1 MKRLKEKAT
10 PKMLEIL
17 TRLEMH
23 GVKLE
28 KSKSGLMQINPDY
41 EKGDW
46 TPEEWKKAKKWLL
59 NDLEL
64 KDELIKLLSEIA
76 TQNEL
81 PRDEEMKPPIKITQ
95 DEECLNHCHNFV
107 FDVQAAAY
115 LMKVGLYLYID
126 KLQIGYDTKTKE
138 ITLPLDGVKGSR
150 YFSIRLEFDHA
161 ADEEEAQ
168 QVLQYYNLKPNETA
182 KWNLY
187 KDADGK
193 LINGGKNY
201 DEPYNELG
209 KRMLF
214 ENGVIKGNGRVEA

>member
-1 MKRLKEKAT
+1 MKDIKEMIKEIMAKT
-10 PKMLEIL
+10 NRSDEAMNSPVQNVSLPEALEDS
-17 TRLEMH
+17 LEESLIIRANQK
-23 GVKLE
+23 V
-28 KSKSGLMQINPDY
+28 
-41 EKGDW
+41 
-46 TPEEWKKAKKWLL
+46 
-59 NDLEL
+59 ND
-64 KDELIKLLSEIA
+64 KIEI
-76 TQNEL
+76 TS
-81 PRDEEMKPPIKITQ
+81 PIRSTQ
-95 DEECLNHCHNFV
+95 DEEYLNRCHNYV

-138 ITLPLDGVKGSR
+138 IILPLDGVKGSR

-168 QVLQYYNLKPNETA
+168 KVLQYYNLKPNGTA

>member
-1 MKRLKEKAT
+1 MAKIPKNWRDIIRQDRINSPAQNVSLPESVEDSLEESLITKAN
-10 PKMLEIL
+10 
-17 TRLEMH
+17 
-23 GVKLE
+23 
-28 KSKSGLMQINPDY
+28 Q
-41 EKGDW
+41 
-46 TPEEWKKAKKWLL
+46 
-59 NDLEL
+59 ND
-64 KDELIKLLSEIA
+64 K
-76 TQNEL
+76 
-81 PRDEEMKPPIKITQ
+81 IKITSLIRITQ
-95 DEECLNHCHNFV
+95 DKEYLNRCHNYV

-126 KLQIGYDTKTKE
+126 KLQIGYDIKTKE

-168 QVLQYYNLKPNETA
+168 KILQYYNQKPNETA

-201 DEPYNELG
+201 DDPYNELG
-209 KRMLF
+209 KKIIF
-214 ENGVIKGNGRVEA
+214 TE

>member
-1 MKRLKEKAT
+1 MAEIPKNWRDIIRQDRTNIPAQNVSLPELLEDNLEETSIIKADQIVDD
-10 PKMLEIL
+10 KIEI
-17 TRLEMH
+17 T
-23 GVKLE
+23 
-28 KSKSGLMQINPDY
+28 S
-41 EKGDW
+41 
-46 TPEEWKKAKKWLL
+46 
-59 NDLEL
+59 
-64 KDELIKLLSEIA
+64 LI
-76 TQNEL
+76 
-81 PRDEEMKPPIKITQ
+81 RITQ
-95 DEECLNHCHNFV
+95 DEEYLNHCHNYV

-115 LMKVGLYLYID
+115 IMKVGLYLYID

-150 YFSIRLEFDHA
+150 YFAIRWEFDHA
-161 ADEEEAQ
+161 ADEVTAQ
-168 QVLQYYNLKPNETA
+168 KVLQYYNLKPNETA

>member
-1 MKRLKEKAT
+1 MGAGMK
-10 PKMLEIL
+10 IL
-17 TRLEMH
+17 L
-23 GVKLE
+23 V
-28 KSKSGLMQINPDY
+28 D
-41 EKGDW
+41 
-46 TPEEWKKAKKWLL
+46 
-59 NDLEL
+59 
-64 KDELIKLLSEIA
+64 
-76 TQNEL
+76 
-81 PRDEEMKPPIKITQ
+81 DEELQLHPQIRITQ
-95 DEECLNHCHNFV
+95 DKEYLNHCHNYI

-138 ITLPLDGVKGSR
+138 IILPLDGVKGSR

-161 ADEEEAQ
+161 ADEKEAQ
-168 QVLQYYNLKPNETA
+168 KVLQYYNLKPNETA